1 MNQSLQKDRLYAPGL
16 SVIIPTYDGRDRLP
30 SLIESVVAQSLSTEK
45 FELVFVING
54 PDDTTG
60 DFLLQTR
67 EERPELDLR
76 IVRSLKSGAGVARN
90 IGLATATREFV
101 TFVDDDDFI
110 EPDFLKDLLEASSLR
125 HIALA
130 PMCDRLEN
138 SCELQDSTL
147 SQRIQAIAGKVFAID
162 AEPWLLGFN
171 ACKSIPTV
179 IANQLRYDESLT
191 SGEDVA
197 YFAGLLTYPGL
208 TVRALK
214 ASGSN
219 RYIRT
224 IREQSVSRKS
234 ESFQFNVSDRLA
246 CIASIQ
252 RHSTSGKAEAA
263 QRSLCASQFGFV
275 QRYCDTHSEEHEAI
289 RDAIAAAHVK
299 WVPWEQLNNGK
310 AKQLVFSYC
319 FPPYADT
326 SATVAAKIVL
336 QQAEYVDVI
345 SADMSRVRKV
355 DSSLLELAN
364 RWIDN
369 RIEIQTPASFANWS
383 LILEFAENAA
393 KEAEKLTRAR
403 AKPYE
408 SLYSRV
414 MWPASHLAAFLYKQE
429 NPDVPWTAEFSDP
442 MRLDAN
448 ANKRDCLLTS
458 EARTRKLSAAADA
471 ENPHMDVDNGFDL
484 IEALTLIHADEVV
497 FTNANQRDVVLS
509 AYGND
514 FAEQVRTKSVIR
526 PQPVPTTDMY
536 SANPP
541 AVMLPN
547 ETVNIG
553 YFGNFYP
560 NRGLGEVFETLE
572 RSEFTNSRSI
582 HFYIFTSNVEQ
593 AKALVP
599 ESLQEMVTVS
609 TALPYLSFLSTSA
622 VFDVLFVGDA
632 VTEGTF
638 TKNPFLP
645 SKYAD
650 YRGSGARI
658 WAHVEPGSP
667 LSMEVVALKST
678 IGNANEIREIV
689 EGLITPVSSGLAQGA
704 SE

>member
-1 MNQSLQKDRLYAPGL
+1 MNHLLQKDRLYAPGI
-16 SVIIPTYDGRDRLP
+16 SVIIPTHQGRDRLP
-30 SLIESVVAQSLSTEK
+30 SLLESVEAQSLSTEK

-54 PDDTTG
+54 PDDKTG
-60 DFLLQTR
+60 DYLIQIR
-67 EERPELDLR
+67 KERPELVLR

-101 TFVDDDDFI
+101 TFVDDDDLI

-130 PMCDRLEN
+130 PMCDRVEK
-138 SCELQDSTL
+138 SGELQISTL
-147 SQRIQAIAGKVFAID
+147 SQRIQAMAGKEFAID
-162 AEPWLLGFN
+162 AEPWTLGFN
-171 ACKSIPTV
+171 ACKSLPTV

-214 ASGSN
+214 DSGSN

-252 RHSTSGKAEAA
+252 MHSTSGKAEAA
-263 QRSLCASQFGFV
+263 QRSLCAAQFGFV
-275 QRYCDTHSEEHEAI
+275 QHYWDAHSEEHETI

-299 WVPWEQLNNGK
+299 WVPWEQLNKGK
-310 AKQLVFSYC
+310 ARRLVFSYC

-326 SATVAAKIVL
+326 SAMVAAKLVL

-345 SADMSRVRKV
+345 SADMSRVRNV
-355 DSSLLELAN
+355 DSSLLDLAS
-364 RWIDN
+364 RWIDS

-393 KEAEKLTRAR
+393 KQAENLTRAR
-403 AKPYE
+403 AKPYD

-414 MWPASHLAAFLYKQE
+414 MWPASHLAAYLYKQK

-448 ANKRDCLLTS
+448 AKKRDCALTS
-458 EARTRKLSAAADA
+458 DTPTLELLAAADA

-497 FTNANQRDVVLS
+497 FTNANQRDVVLN
-509 AYGND
+509 AYGKD
-514 FAEQVRTKSVIR
+514 FSEQVFAKSVIR
-526 PQPVPTTDMY
+526 PQPVPTADMY
-536 SANPP
+536 SIKPP
-541 AVMLPN
+541 AVTSPR
-547 ETVNIG
+547 ETVTIG

-572 RSEFTNSRSI
+572 RSQLTTSRSI
-582 HFYIFTSNVEQ
+582 HFHIFTSNVEQ
-593 AKALVP
+593 AQALVP
-599 ESLQEMVTVS
+599 EPLQGMVTVS
-609 TALPYLSFLSTSA
+609 AALPYLSFLSTSA

-632 VTEGTF
+632 MTEGTF
-638 TKNPFLP
+638 STNPFLP

-658 WAHVEPGSP
+658 WAHVESGSP
-667 LSMEVVALKST
+667 LSMEDVELKST
-678 IGNANEIREIV
+678 IGNANEIQEIV
-689 EGLITPVSSGLAQGA
+689 ESLLAPVSSGLKREA

>member
-1 MNQSLQKDRLYAPGL
+1 MNQSLQKDRLYAPGI
-16 SVIIPTYDGRDRLP
+16 SVIIPTFQGLDRLP
-30 SLIESVVAQSLSTEK
+30 SLLESVEAQSLSTEN
-45 FELVFVING
+45 FEIVFVING
-54 PDDTTG
+54 PDDKTG
-60 DFLLQTR
+60 DYLIQIR
-67 EERPELDLR
+67 KERPELVLR
-76 IVRSLKSGAGVARN
+76 IVRSLKSGASVARN

-130 PMCDRLEN
+130 PMCDRLET
-138 SCELQDSTL
+138 SGELQNSTL
-147 SQRIQAIAGKVFAID
+147 SQRIQARAKKEFAID
-162 AEPWLLGFN
+162 AEPWTLGFN
-171 ACKSIPTV
+171 ACKSLPTV

-214 ASGSN
+214 DSGSN

-234 ESFQFNVSDRLA
+234 ESFQFDVSDRLA

-252 RHSTSGKAEAA
+252 RHLTSGKAEAA

-275 QRYCDTHSEEHEAI
+275 QRYWDTHSEEHEAI

-299 WVPWEQLNNGK
+299 WVPWEQLNKGK
-310 AKQLVFSYC
+310 ARQLVFSYC

-326 SATVAAKIVL
+326 SAMVAAKLVL

-345 SADMSRVRKV
+345 SADMSRVRNV
-355 DSSLLELAN
+355 DSSLLELAS

-393 KEAEKLTRAR
+393 KQAEKLTRAR
-403 AKPYE
+403 AKPYD

-414 MWPASHLAAFLYKQE
+414 MWPASHLAAYLYKQE
-429 NPDVPWTAEFSDP
+429 HPDVPWTAEFSDP

-448 ANKRDCLLTS
+448 AKERDCPLTS
-458 EARTRKLSAAADA
+458 DALTCKLSAAADA

-526 PQPVPTTDMY
+526 PQPVPTADMY
-536 SANPP
+536 SVNPP
-541 AVMLPN
+541 AVRLPS

-572 RSEFTNSRSI
+572 QLGLTNSRSI
-582 HFYIFTSNVEQ
+582 HFYIFTSSVEQ
-593 AKALVP
+593 VQALVP
-599 ESLQEMVTVS
+599 EPLREMVTVS
-609 TALPYLSFLSTSA
+609 AGLPYLSFLATSA
-622 VFDVLFVGDA
+622 AFDVLFVGDA

-638 TKNPFLP
+638 INNPFLP

-667 LSMEVVALKST
+667 LSMEDVDLKST
-678 IGNANEIREIV
+678 IGNAGEIREIV
-689 EGLITPVSSGLAQGA
+689 EGLLTHVSSGLGQGTN
-704 SE
+704 E